1 MVIAYS
7 SWAGKN
13 ITQTLIY
20 SMPNVFNVSSHL
32 HSKHCVKVLTPL
44 VNLSI
49 RVNLTNVKWKIKE
62 IGKGA
67 SRLTDKGR
75 NGQEIPVTS

>member
-1 MVIAYS
+1 
-7 SWAGKN
+7 
-13 ITQTLIY
+13 
-20 SMPNVFNVSSHL
+20 MPNVFNVSSHL